1 VRRRALP
8 AFILLYATIY
18 AAFGVASPFWPLFF
32 ERRGVPAEQLGIL
45 LGLALMMRLI
55 AGPLVGRLADML
67 GALRATLAACAA
79 VAACMGA
86 ALLAAAGFWPL
97 IAIEMGHAAALAP
110 VTTLSDALALN
121 AAKPRVPRGFE
132 YGWVRGSASAAFI
145 VGTLLSGW
153 LLSVVTISAVVWMHA
168 LLLCGAVLATTLVP
182 AINPPASRRNG
193 SVSALGGL
201 RVLYRMAAFRRL
213 VPIAALIYGS
223 HAMQDS
229 FAVIRWNDAGIDS
242 AVTGVLWSESVAA
255 EVIVFVLIGPILV
268 DRIGPRGAA
277 ALAAAAGIIRWTVM
291 AETTAVPAMALVQP
305 LHGLTF
311 ALLHLGCMRLIAKIM
326 PAPLLATAL
335 ALYAFGA
342 GLATVLVTLISG
354 VLYARIGA
362 EAFLLMALLCAL
374 ALPLSLRLRENR

>member
-1 VRRRALP
+1 
-8 AFILLYATIY
+8 
-18 AAFGVASPFWPLFF
+18 
-32 ERRGVPAEQLGIL
+32 
-45 LGLALMMRLI
+45 
-55 AGPLVGRLADML
+55 
-67 GALRATLAACAA
+67 
-79 VAACMGA
+79 
-86 ALLAAAGFWPL
+86 
-97 IAIEMGHAAALAP
+97 
-110 VTTLSDALALN
+110 
-121 AAKPRVPRGFE
+121 
-132 YGWVRGSASAAFI
+132 
-145 VGTLLSGW
+145 
-153 LLSVVTISAVVWMHA
+153 
-168 LLLCGAVLATTLVP
+168 
-182 AINPPASRRNG
+182 
-193 SVSALGGL
+193 
-201 RVLYRMAAFRRL
+201 MAAFRRL

-242 AVTGVLWSESVAA
+242 AVTGVLWSESEAA